1 MPSYFEQEIEWC
13 GDTWHLIYDP
23 ADPMTVPPNLQS
35 GILTKSTCTP
45 VTIGAD
51 TFYLVV
57 LDIEIPSTLNG
68 NEAYPTKYLK
78 GIRIFDK
85 QPVSLA
91 TLQTNDLVYYIKKQ
105 TIQQPKGSAQQ
116 FLNVL
121 LGKTLIETQQKAK
134 KDKSW
139 SKTIFEDKVNN
150 EQEISEENRANSRKS
165 SKQVSNSKPII
176 E

>member
-1 MPSYFEQEIEWC
+1 
-13 GDTWHLIYDP
+13 
-23 ADPMTVPPNLQS
+23 
-35 GILTKSTCTP
+35 
-45 VTIGAD
+45 
-51 TFYLVV
+51 
-57 LDIEIPSTLNG
+57 
-68 NEAYPTKYLK
+68 LK

-105 TIQQPKGSAQQ
+105 AIQQPKGSAQQ

-139 SKTIFEDKVNN
+139 SKTIFEDKVND
-150 EQEISEENRANSRKS
+150 EQETNEENRANSRKS